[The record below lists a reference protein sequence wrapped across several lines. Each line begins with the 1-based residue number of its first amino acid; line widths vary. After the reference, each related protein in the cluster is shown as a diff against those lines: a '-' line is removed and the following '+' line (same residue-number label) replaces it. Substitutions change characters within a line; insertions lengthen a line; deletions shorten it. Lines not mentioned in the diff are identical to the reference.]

1 MDMSH
6 SLMKEHLQFSLK
18 ASNQES
24 WKKKR
29 GVVEHHIGVGRWGK
43 EGLGQGRVGERGGV
57 NFLYICWNTFLLEVG
72 QVFLFHSNMGLL

>member
-43 EGLGQGRVGERGGV
+43 EGWEK
-57 NFLYICWNTFLLEVG
+57 EEE
-72 QVFLFHSNMGLL
+72 